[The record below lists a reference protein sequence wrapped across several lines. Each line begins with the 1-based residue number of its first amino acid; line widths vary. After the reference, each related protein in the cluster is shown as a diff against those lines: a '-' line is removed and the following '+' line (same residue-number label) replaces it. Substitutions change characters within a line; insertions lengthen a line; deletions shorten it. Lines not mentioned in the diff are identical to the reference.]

1 MSRYEQFADALQ
13 SGVLVCDG
21 AMGTELYNRGISF
34 DLCFDEFSISRPDL
48 VRSIHEDYKFAGAQ
62 ILLTNTF
69 GSNIYRLSSHGFEEK
84 VTEINAAA
92 AALARSVAKES
103 SYVAGSIGP
112 LGKRLAPVGQISIE
126 DAQDAFAEQMTA
138 LANGGVDL
146 FFLETFSDLHE
157 VEAAMAAWKR
167 VASEIPLVAHMT
179 FTDEGKTLHGYKP
192 EEVAQAMTEM
202 GALAVGANCS
212 VGPQGLMEVIERM
225 LRVPD
230 IKLSSQPNA
239 GLPQFHHG
247 RYVYITSPDYMAES
261 AKQFVQMG
269 CHLVGGCC
277 GTGPAHVRAM
287 RSMVEGMTPTRP
299 KRQLHI
305 DASDPE
311 IEIRRPPTGGQRNT
325 LREKLDAGE
334 FVSSVEI
341 DPPKGINV
349 EKLVRGAE
357 LCRSSGVDCINI
369 ADSPLARAR
378 MSHTALATI
387 IRREVDIEI
396 ILHMSCRDRNLIGL
410 QSEIMGAYALGIRN
424 ILCVTGDPPQVGDYP
439 NATGVFDIDSVG
451 LTKLCARLNR
461 GVDLAD
467 REIRYQTDIFIGV
480 ASNPTSNDLE
490 AEFAHFGNK
499 SQAGAHFTMTQ
510 PIYELDSLKRFLDE
524 CKPTVPILV
533 GVLPLRNARHAS
545 FLHNE
550 VPGMFIPQGIRD
562 RMTKAGDDGPQEGV
576 AIAQEFLAEAKK
588 LCQGV
593 YLMP

>member
-1 MSRYEQFADALQ
+1 
-13 SGVLVCDG
+13 
-21 AMGTELYNRGISF
+21 
-34 DLCFDEFSISRPDL
+34 
-48 VRSIHEDYKFAGAQ
+48 
-62 ILLTNTF
+62 
-69 GSNIYRLSSHGFEEK
+69 
-84 VTEINAAA
+84 
-92 AALARSVAKES
+92 
-103 SYVAGSIGP
+103 
-112 LGKRLAPVGQISIE
+112 
-126 DAQDAFAEQMTA
+126 
-138 LANGGVDL
+138 
-146 FFLETFSDLHE
+146 
-157 VEAAMAAWKR
+157 
-167 VASEIPLVAHMT
+167 
-179 FTDEGKTLHGYKP
+179 
-192 EEVAQAMTEM
+192 
-202 GALAVGANCS
+202 
-212 VGPQGLMEVIERM
+212 MEVIERM

-277 GTGPAHVRAM
+277 GTGPTHVRAM
-287 RSMVEGMTPTRP
+287 RSMVEGMTPSRP
-299 KRQLHI
+299 KRQAHF
-305 DASDPE
+305 DASDPF
-311 IEIRRPPTGGQRNT
+311 IEIRKPVGTGRRNT

-349 EKLVRGAE
+349 EKLIRGAE
-357 LCRSSGVDCINI
+357 LCRSNGVDCINI

-451 LTKLCARLNR
+451 LTKLCSRLNR

-467 REIRYQTDIFIGV
+467 REIRYQTDIFVGV
-480 ASNPTSNDLE
+480 ASNPTSNHLE
-490 AEFAHFGNK
+490 TEFEHFGK
-499 SQAGAHFTMTQ
+499 KIQAGAHFTMTQ

-524 CKPTVPILV
+524 CKPTVPVLV
-533 GVLPLRNARHAS
+533 GVLPLRNARHAN

-550 VPGMFIPQGIRD
+550 VPGMFVPQEIRD

-576 AIAQEFLAEAKK
+576 AVAQEFLAEAKK

-593 YLMP
+593 YLMPPFNQFWMGVEVLKSI